1 MQKVNEVKPGENTL
15 EEARDRVN
23 KLMNKNKGRD
33 FDFDARLQE
42 ACEEVR
48 QEAQKTYAD
57 NRRQTVFAFN
67 ELYCLRRN
75 IGADGN
81 NLSAFTQ

>member
-1 MQKVNEVKPGENTL
+1 MVQEVERTRNTL
-15 EEARDRVN
+15 KEARRRVDY
-23 KLMNKNKGRD
+23 LMNKNNEGR

-48 QEAQKTYAD
+48 QEAQKAYSG
-57 NRRQTVFAFN
+57 NRRQTVFAVN

-81 NLSAFTQ
+81 NLFASTQ